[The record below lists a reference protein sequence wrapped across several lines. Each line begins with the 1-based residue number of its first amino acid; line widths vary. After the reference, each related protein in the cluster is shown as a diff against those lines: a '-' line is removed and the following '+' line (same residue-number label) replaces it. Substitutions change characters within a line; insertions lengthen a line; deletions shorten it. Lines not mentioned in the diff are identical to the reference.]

1 MNCSAKAIHGT
12 CPLLNDFDKLYTRV
26 KAENIERL
34 EDIRKKIIASAL
46 IPVLFPKGFPARGT
60 LLRML

>member
-1 MNCSAKAIHGT
+1 MNYSTKEIQKT
-12 CPLLNDFDKLYTRV
+12 CPLLNDFDKLYARV
-26 KAENIERL
+26 EAENFGRL

-46 IPVLFPKGFPARGT
+46 IPVLFPKGFPARDT